1 MTTPARSDLDL
12 RIRDLSEI
20 MRTELNL
27 LTAKMDR
34 QNQTMTSAIQRIAA
48 MEEDISTMKR
58 DIAQI
63 QTKIALPNTKG
74 RFTVSKTEVSCES
87 IVDELFKNK
96 M

>member
-1 MTTPARSDLDL
+1 
-12 RIRDLSEI
+12 

-27 LTAKMDR
+27 LTEKIDR
-34 QNQTMTSAIQRIAA
+34 QNQTMTR

-58 DIAQI
+58 DIAQMK
-63 QTKIALPNTKG
+63 TKIALPNTKG
-74 RFTVSKTEVSCES
+74 RFTVSKTDVSCES